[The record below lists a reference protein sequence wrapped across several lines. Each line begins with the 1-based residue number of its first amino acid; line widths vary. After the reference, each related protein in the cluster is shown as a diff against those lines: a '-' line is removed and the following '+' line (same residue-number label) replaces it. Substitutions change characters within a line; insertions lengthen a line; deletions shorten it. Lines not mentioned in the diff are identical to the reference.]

1 VKLRLNLSQKIML
14 MILIILLFS
23 IGGVTIISTVK
34 STQYITEAS
43 KNDLAHMASMTKGI
57 CQVAAQEARRKVQ
70 SDIEV
75 AKQTLNQLSK
85 GQVVLEGN
93 QLVLDPKGSH
103 LVMNDNTEF
112 VDKIKEKT
120 GSFCTVFIN
129 DGSSARRI
137 STNVKNENG
146 TRAVGTTLS
155 QKVFDEVVQGR
166 RPFMGRAKV
175 LNSDYTSAYEPL
187 LDPSNKVVGVLFVG
201 TPERSDILRNS
212 ILSMKVGST
221 GYIYCIDTK
230 GIVQIHPKSEGSDL
244 TKYDFIKEI
253 IAKGPQ
259 LGENEIGWI
268 SYPWDRN
275 GTQAEKIVAY
285 AYFKDWDWVIGV
297 GSYLDEFTAPIS
309 GIRQA
314 IVILGC
320 ICLVISMLVA
330 YLLARTITRPII
342 RLVGIAEEVAVGD
355 ISTTIEVQSNDE
367 IGKLADSFRK
377 MMAYLRD
384 TAAAAEKIAN
394 NDLTV
399 TITPKS
405 ENDLLGNSFKTMV
418 QKLSV
423 MIRTLKGNAEEL
435 ASASTEIASSAEEM
449 AAGAKSQTDQAAQV
463 AAAVEEMT
471 ATIVQ
476 SARNSNQAKELSEN
490 AASMAVEGQKL
501 VGDTIG
507 SLASIADSAKDSG
520 TVVHELAD
528 ASNRIGE
535 IIGVI
540 DDIADQTNLL
550 ALNAAIE
557 AARAGEQGRG
567 FAVVADEVRKLAE
580 RTGKATG
587 EITEMIKG
595 IQSDSGRAVTTME
608 GAGRLVEAGKGL
620 ADRAGNSLN
629 EINSMSQK
637 LMDMIVQIATAT
649 DQQSAAAEQIAKN
662 MDQIRAVTKETAT
675 GADQSAAAAEQLSHQ
690 AENIKTLVSQ
700 FKITDKA

>member
-1 VKLRLNLSQKIML
+1 MKLKLNLSQKIML
-14 MILIILLFS
+14 MILAILLFS

-43 KNDLAHMASMTKGI
+43 KNDLAHMANLATGM
-57 CQVAAQEARRKVQ
+57 CRVAAQEVHRKAQ
-70 SDIEV
+70 SDVEV
-75 AKQTLNQLSK
+75 AKLAFASLSK
-85 GQVVLEGN
+85 EQVVVEGDKMI
-93 QLVLDPKGSH
+93 LDPKGTRQ
-103 LVMNDNTEF
+103 VMNDNNAF
-112 VDKIKEKT
+112 VDKIKELT
-120 GSFCTVFIN
+120 GSYCSVFLVE
-129 DGSSARRI
+129 GSTARRI
-137 STNVKNENG
+137 ATNVMDENG
-146 TRAVGTTLS
+146 QRALGSNVS
-155 QKVFDEVVQGR
+155 AQVYDEVVRGR
-166 RPFMGRAKV
+166 HAFVGRAKV
-175 LNSDYTSAYEPL
+175 LNDYFTAAYEPIV
-187 LDPSNKVVGVLFVG
+187 DNANQVIGVISIG
-201 TPERSDILRNS
+201 TRERSDELRRS
-212 ILSMKVGST
+212 ILSQKVGAS
-221 GYIYCIDTK
+221 GYIYCIDSK
-230 GIVQIHPKSEGSDL
+230 GILQIHPKSEGSDL

-268 SYPWDRN
+268 NYPWDRN
-275 GTQAEKIVAY
+275 GAQAEKIVAY
-285 AYFKDWDWVIGV
+285 TYFKDWDWIIGV
-297 GSYLDEFTAPIS
+297 GSYLDEFTAPVS
-309 GIRQA
+309 SIRRA
-314 IVILGC
+314 IIILGC
-320 ICLVISMLVA
+320 ICLVLSMVIA
-330 YLLARTITRPII
+330 FYLARTITRPVV
-342 RLVGIAEEVAVGD
+342 RLVSIAEEVAVGD
-355 ISTTIEVQSNDE
+355 ISTTIEVHSSDE
-367 IGKLADSFRK
+367 IGQLADAFRR
-377 MMAYLRD
+377 MMAYLRE
-384 TAAAAEKIAN
+384 TATAAEKIAN
-394 NDLTV
+394 SDLTV

-405 ENDLLGNSFKTMV
+405 ANDVLGNSFRTMV

-476 SARNSNQAKELSEN
+476 SARNSNQAKGLSEN

-501 VGDTIG
+501 VGDTID
-507 SLASIADSAKDSG
+507 SLAMIADAATESG
-520 TVVHELAD
+520 GVVNELAA

-587 EITEMIKG
+587 EITGMIKG
-595 IQSDSGRAVTTME
+595 IQTDSSRAVTSME
-608 GAGRLVEAGKGL
+608 GAGHLVEDGKGL
-620 ADRAGNSLN
+620 ADKAGNSLN

-649 DQQSAAAEQIAKN
+649 DEQSAAAEQIAKN
-662 MDQIRAVTKETAT
+662 MDQIRAVTRETAT
-675 GADQSAAAAEQLSHQ
+675 GASESAAAAEQLSRQ
-690 AENIKTLVSQ
+690 AENIKHLVSQ
-700 FKITDKA
+700 FKITETA